1 MELSKAKKLLVL
13 LVLGAMTVMLS
24 GCVRLGI
31 DLQVNKN
38 KTVSGTMVFALA
50 DSLAALGGS
59 STSLTQGGLI
69 DSKTPGVTTLPYSK
83 DGFTGQEYV
92 LKDVPISAFKPM
104 GQDNS
109 FSISETPTRIT
120 VSGYLDLS
128 STSGGDATS
137 SLLASSIL
145 STADIH
151 VTIKF
156 PYDVVSSTGVISSDR
171 RTVTWHPKL
180 GEKTKL
186 EAVIAIPSGS
196 IAIEIVGVVV
206 VVLLA
211 IAVGAFI
218 GRQRKRK
225 KQEAELEEQIRD
237 FELNSENDADHAPN
251 PDDRAE

>member
-59 STSLTQGGLI
+59 SNSLTQGGLI

-171 RTVTWHPKL
+171 RTVTWRPKL

-196 IAIEIVGVVV
+196 IAIEIVGVLV

-237 FELNSENDADHAPN
+237 FELKSESDADQAPN

>member
-1 MELSKAKKLLVL
+1 MELTKTKKLAVFM
-13 LVLGAMTVMLS
+13 VLGVMTMMLS

-59 STSLTQGGLI
+59 DTSLTQGGLI

-156 PYDVVSSTGVISSDR
+156 PYDVISSTGVISSDH
-171 RTVTWHPKL
+171 RTVTWRPKI
-180 GEKTKL
+180 GDKTKL
-186 EAVIAIPSGS
+186 EAVIAIPSAS
-196 IAIEIVGVVV
+196 IALGIVGLVTVVI
-206 VVLLA
+206 LGLG
-211 IAVGAFI
+211 VGAVI
-218 GRQRKRK
+218 GRQRKRR
-225 KQEAELEEQIRD
+225 KQEAELENQIREY
-237 FELNSENDADHAPN
+237 ELKSGSEAEQDSN